1 MVSSSVDRMGR
12 QFVMIETMSSE
23 RGSVN
28 VSAEV
33 IPAAG
38 DRKTAKGMNLFVDP
52 EPARIG
58 SLLIAVSLL
67 AALCI
72 LDLSGRI
79 TTRLEGLQEIG
90 IGIRNM
96 EIHGFVI
103 IVGYQDDGI
112 RVGGQHG
119 QHGADSAVAG
129 KKLAKFAGFIDD
141 KGLVESCLS
150 SSSRNMTRIISE

>member
-1 MVSSSVDRMGR
+1 M
-12 QFVMIETMSSE
+12 
-23 RGSVN
+23 
-28 VSAEV
+28 
-33 IPAAG
+33 
-38 DRKTAKGMNLFVDP
+38 FVDP

-58 SLLIAVSLL
+58 RFLIAVSLL
-67 AALCI
+67 AALNI
-72 LDLSGRI
+72 FGFIGPDHYTAG
-79 TTRLEGLQEIG
+79 GLQEIG

-141 KGLVESCLS
+141 KGLVGELPQFQFTEYDTHNIRVTVVEGNCNQREAVPGRFFYEKL
-150 SSSRNMTRIISE
+150 RNGVVKTFYFYAQCGAAHIMELL